1 MFLSAAGIPSAS
13 KHNVRR
19 NTYIGRRNTY
29 IGRRNT
35 HIVPLQHT

>member
-19 NTYIGRRNTY
+19 NTYIGRRNT
-29 IGRRNT
+29 